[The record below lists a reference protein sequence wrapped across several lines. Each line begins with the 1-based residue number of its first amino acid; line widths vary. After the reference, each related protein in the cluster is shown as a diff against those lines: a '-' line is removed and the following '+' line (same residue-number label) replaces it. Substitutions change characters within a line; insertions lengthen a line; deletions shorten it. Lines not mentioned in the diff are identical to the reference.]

1 MAAYS
6 SALPWMARW
15 AMLAPIALSRSESS
29 YLVSCASQTLY
40 NHHMYPLYPHPV
52 SDNKILYTLTQFQ
65 TTKSY
70 IPSSSF
76 RKQNPICPH
85 PVSDNKI
92 LYTLT
97 QFQTTKSYIP
107 SSSFRKQNPICP
119 HPVSDNK
126 ILYTLIQFQT
136 TKSYIPSSSF
146 RRRNYLEVGL
156 CIWSSSSGEV
166 TAQYNNTASH
176 RVLLYGSAI
185 SPHWSLYCSLSGYP
199 PVITEPYIYRG

>member
-52 SDNKILYTLTQFQ
+52 SDIKILYTLTQFQ
-65 TTKSY
+65 K
-70 IPSSSF
+70 
-76 RKQNPICPH
+76 
-85 PVSDNKI
+85 
-92 LYTLT
+92 
-97 QFQTTKSYIP
+97 TKSYIP